1 MNPFRRLAA
10 ALPETA
16 QLELKRMRYAWQ
28 LRTNHFISPEPEY
41 AALDK
46 YVRPGD
52 WVIDVGANV
61 GHYTKRMSDLVGY
74 AGRVLAFEPM
84 PATFAIL
91 AGNVQRFRHRNVSL
105 FNAALS
111 NRSGLVAME
120 LPKYTDG
127 LNNYYQAHLTNTD
140 SGGLRVAAYPLDA
153 FEMGAR
159 IALVKIDAEGHEEA
173 VIAGMRE
180 LIERDNPTLIVETGK
195 TGVIEGLRARAYEAQ
210 SLRGSPNVLF
220 TAGNRAS

>member
-1 MNPFRRLAA
+1 MNPIRRLAA

-28 LRTNHFISPEPEY
+28 LRRNEFVSPEPEY
-41 AALDK
+41 AVLDK

-61 GHYTKRMSDLVGY
+61 GHYTKRMSDLVGH

-91 AGNVQRFRHRNVSL
+91 AGNVQRFRHANVSL
-105 FNAALS
+105 FNAAIS
-111 NRSGLVAME
+111 DRAGLVAME

-127 LNNYYQAHLTNTD
+127 LNNYYQAHLTTEACA
-140 SGGLRVAAYPLDA
+140 GLRVAAYPLDT
-153 FEMGAR
+153 FEMGAA

-173 VIAGMRE
+173 VIAGMRA
-180 LIERDNPTLIVETGK
+180 LIERDKPTLIVETGK
-195 TGVIEGLRARAYEAQ
+195 AAVIEGLRGRGYEPQ
-210 SLRGSPNVLF
+210 SLPGSPNVLF
-220 TAGNRAS
+220 IAGNRAS